1 MQDLEKQVFEHLN
14 QVSCGEVAHLQV
26 ITATKPIRLKTRLIG
41 IDPNMSVILKMGN
54 DASWEKAADH
64 IKESKHVVVR
74 LLSNDQQARILAF
87 RSTIQKIMSTSGN
100 WLVLDYPKAIESA
113 SLRKHVRIPISI
125 EASLLDKALNTL
137 ITPGHLTDLSLQ
149 GCAFSTANDPES
161 NLKVDH
167 EYRLLISLEE
177 SDEVSSV
184 ELPVVVK
191 NVQVS
196 AADAQ
201 YGLVFKQPEQDL
213 LQQIQQLLL
222 HHLQQK

>member
-1 MQDLEKQVFEHLN
+1 MQDVEKQVFEHLN
-14 QVSCGEVAHLQV
+14 RVSCGEVAHLQV

-87 RSTIQKIMSTSGN
+87 RSTIQKIMSTSGS
-100 WLVLDYPKAIESA
+100 WLILDYPKAIESA
-113 SLRKHVRIPISI
+113 SLRKHVRIPVNI
-125 EASLLDKALNTL
+125 EASLLDKNLNTM
-137 ITPGHLTDLSLQ
+137 ITPGTLSDLSLQ
-149 GCAFSTANDPES
+149 GCALVTVNDPETKL
-161 NLKVDH
+161 NIDQ

-177 SDEVSSV
+177 SDEVSAV

-191 NVQVS
+191 NVQLTGK
-196 AADAQ
+196 DAQ
-201 YGLVFKQPEQDL
+201 YGLVFNQAEQDSI
-213 LQQIQQLLL
+213 QRIQQLLL